1 MPIWSSSNPN
11 SGDPYGP
18 PNDDD
23 EDSSFNA
30 MLAAYKPLLQKLTLS
45 SFMGY
50 CSAIT
55 AKRVGKSLAFVAGL
69 GFITLQCLVHKGFVD
84 VDWKK
89 VEKSVVDVIDTVSVS
104 ICMYIIY
111 VYISTPHI
119 THLYI
124 HMIQYVCKHCLFW
137 DLGVTLYLLILITHA
152 YLLLSHILNPSK
164 NYSHI

>member
-111 VYISTPHI
+111 VYSQKCACI
-119 THLYI
+119 
-124 HMIQYVCKHCLFW
+124 M
-137 DLGVTLYLLILITHA
+137 
-152 YLLLSHILNPSK
+152 
-164 NYSHI
+164 

>member
-18 PNDDD
+18 PNNDDD
-23 EDSSFNA
+23 EDTSFNA
-30 MLAAYKPLLQKLTLS
+30 ILTAYKPLLQKLTLS

-104 ICMYIIY
+104 ICMYIICIYINTAYHISLY
-111 VYISTPHI
+111 VY
-119 THLYI
+119 
-124 HMIQYVCKHCLFW
+124 MIQYVCKLVCFEI
-137 DLGVTLYLLILITHA
+137 GV
-152 YLLLSHILNPSK
+152 
-164 NYSHI
+164 

>member
-23 EDSSFNA
+23 EDTSFN
-30 MLAAYKPLLQKLTLS
+30 AYKPLLQKLTLS

-104 ICMYIIY
+104 INMYNIIY

-119 THLYI
+119 TYLYI
-124 HMIQYVCKHCLFW
+124 HMIQYVCKHCLF
-137 DLGVTLYLLILITHA
+137 
-152 YLLLSHILNPSK
+152 
-164 NYSHI
+164 

>member
-89 VEKSVVDVIDTVSVS
+89 VEKSVVGVIDTVSVS

-111 VYISTPHI
+111 VYIYINTTYHTS
-119 THLYI
+119 LYTYDTI
-124 HMIQYVCKHCLFW
+124 CVQTLFVLRFGC
-137 DLGVTLYLLILITHA
+137 DAIPILITHA